1 MAPFKP
7 HLVVVLGMHRSG
19 TSATT
24 RGLQALGVELG
35 ERLTP
40 GVAGVNE
47 KGFFEDTEI
56 NNLNIE
62 ILESLEKTWHSVAM
76 IPDEV
81 FLADAFSAFRER
93 AKALLAERLG
103 ETPFGL
109 KDPRIARL
117 LPFWKS
123 VFSELDIRVSY
134 VIAIRNPLSVAHS
147 LLGRDAMNP
156 VKSYYL
162 WVLHVLPSILL
173 TADAPRVVVDFDSL
187 MSAPGEQLKR
197 IADALNLPYA
207 ADSAGVD
214 DYANEFLDA
223 SLLHARFTAQDLRAD
238 AAVPGIVVETF
249 EVLLRLANDQMNL
262 AEPATRE
269 YFEQRWSDIESISA
283 LLGCL
288 DESEA
293 ERLQLQERLSQHFEQ
308 IIETQR
314 ERLSQHFEQIIETQ
328 RERLSVMETDWRARG
343 EHIEFMSRLLAEREA
358 HIETVSVEW
367 KARGEHIEN
376 LAQKIQELEQ
386 ENEEWKA
393 RGKYIENLAQK
404 IQELEQE
411 NFAFKTSRCGKLF
424 AFFEKIQSGIAGRT
438 AP

>member
-314 ERLSQHFEQIIETQ
+314 ERLS
-328 RERLSVMETDWRARG
+328 VMETDWRARG

-386 ENEEWKA
+386 EN
-393 RGKYIENLAQK
+393 
-404 IQELEQE
+404 
-411 NFAFKTSRCGKLF
+411 FAFKTSRCGKLF

>member
-62 ILESLEKTWHSVAM
+62 ILVSLEKTWHSVAV

-314 ERLSQHFEQIIETQ
+314 ERLS
-328 RERLSVMETDWRARG
+328 VMETDWRARG

-386 ENEEWKA
+386 EN
-393 RGKYIENLAQK
+393 
-404 IQELEQE
+404 
-411 NFAFKTSRCGKLF
+411 FAFKTSRCGKLF